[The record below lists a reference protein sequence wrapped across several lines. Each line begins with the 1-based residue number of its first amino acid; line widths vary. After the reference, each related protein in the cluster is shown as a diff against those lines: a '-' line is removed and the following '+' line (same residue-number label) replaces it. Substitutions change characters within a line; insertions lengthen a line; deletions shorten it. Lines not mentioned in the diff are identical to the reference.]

1 MIPKQRNAAVKR
13 KQVLEFCTDG
23 CQEFLKVRSS
33 AVSENVLDSGPGRM
47 SGIFKGEVK
56 PQIMAISQSE
66 EGLNGITSRF
76 AGARSFVPAMKWQN
90 CQRRHKMR
98 FRNRAIASVTF
109 MAAQVENFRLSAN
122 ENLDFP
128 DTKLWIFRIPNFG
141 FSKRSSHDSSQR

>member
-1 MIPKQRNAAVKR
+1 
-13 KQVLEFCTDG
+13 
-23 CQEFLKVRSS
+23 
-33 AVSENVLDSGPGRM
+33 M

-76 AGARSFVPAMKWQN
+76 AEARSFVPAMIWQN

-109 MAAQVENFRLSAN
+109 MAAQVEIIAESL
-122 ENLDFP
+122 E
-128 DTKLWIFRIPNFG
+128 I
-141 FSKRSSHDSSQR
+141 